1 MPFKSKAQQRW
12 MYANE
17 PGMAKRWSDHTSD
30 HKSLPEKAK
39 KKKKKREKK
48 AALVALQKLA
58 AVDPI
63 SPLLASIAARGDDS
77 QRTVLQEFGSPES
90 NRAAWGGFGLHM
102 LGRGLYGRA
111 SGLHALRPV
120 SGISRTVP
128 TADPH
133 LKNVLEAYREGGF
146 GGAGAKMPGLQYD
159 SRAYYRPSKHVI
171 GMQRGGHASTL
182 AHELGHA
189 TNRKFLLSKLSRLLR
204 RGGAGV
210 SLGGELGVL
219 GTDDPTRAKGY
230 AALSSVGAL
239 PVLVEEGRASYKGS
253 QILKNVAKRQGTW
266 DKLKNIGKLKKVMGS
281 WRGVPTYGMAMLGV
295 PWLSYA
301 IKKSLGGY
309 GKKK

>member
-58 AVDPI
+58 AL
-63 SPLLASIAARGDDS
+63 SSQELAPFAHHP
-77 QRTVLQEFGSPES
+77 VVQEFGSPES
-90 NRAAWGGFGLHM
+90 NRAAWGGLGLHM
-102 LGRGLYGRA
+102 LGTGMYERA
-111 SGLHALRPV
+111 SGLNALRSTSHPV
-120 SGISRTVP
+120 PSK
-128 TADPH
+128 DPH
-133 LKNVLEAYREGGF
+133 LKDVLKAYRE
-146 GGAGAKMPGLQYD
+146 AGLKKPGRVLPTMPRLKYD
-159 SRAYYRPSKHVI
+159 SYAYFDPKKNVI
-171 GMQRGGHASTL
+171 GLQRGGHASTL

-210 SLGGELGVL
+210 TLGGEMGVL

-253 QILKNVAKRQGTW
+253 QLLKNVAKQQGTW
-266 DKLKNIGKLKKVMGS
+266 NKLKNIGKLKKVMGS

-295 PWLSYA
+295 PWLTYA

>member
-58 AVDPI
+58 A
-63 SPLLASIAARGDDS
+63 SPSIHGVKDRYD
-77 QRTVLQEFGSPES
+77 TVMQELGSPES
-90 NRAAWGGFGLHM
+90 NRAAWGGLGLHM
-102 LGRGLYGRA
+102 LGGGMYERA
-111 SGLHALRPV
+111 SGLNSLRPG
-120 SGISRTVP
+120 SWKTPSQ
-128 TADPH
+128 DPH
-133 LKNVLEAYREGGF
+133 LKDVLKAYREGGF
-146 GGAGAKMPGLQYD
+146 GSPGRARATMPRLKYD
-159 SRAYYRPSKHVI
+159 SYAYFEPKKNVI
-171 GMQRGGHASTL
+171 GLQRGGHASTL

-189 TNRKFLLSKLSRLLR
+189 TNRKFLLSKLSRILR
-204 RGGAGV
+204 RGGGFGV
-210 SLGGELGVL
+210 GLGGELGVL

-253 QILKNVAKRQGTW
+253 QLLKNVAKQQGTW

-295 PWLSYA
+295 PWLTYA

>member
-58 AVDPI
+58 AL
-63 SPLLASIAARGDDS
+63 SSQELAPFAHNP
-77 QRTVLQEFGSPES
+77 VMQEFGSPES

-102 LGRGLYGRA
+102 LGRGMYERA
-111 SGLHALRPV
+111 SGLNSLRPGGWKTP
-120 SGISRTVP
+120 SQ
-128 TADPH
+128 DPH
-133 LKNVLEAYREGGF
+133 LKDVLKAYREGGF
-146 GGAGAKMPGLQYD
+146 GRAGAKMPGLQYD
-159 SRAYYRPSKHVI
+159 SHAYFEPKKNVI
-171 GMQRGGHASTL
+171 GLQRGGHASTL

-189 TNRKFLLSKLSRLLR
+189 TNRKFLLSKLSRILR
-204 RGGAGV
+204 RGGGGV
-210 SLGGELGVL
+210 ALGGELGVL

-253 QILKNVAKRQGTW
+253 QLLKNVAKQQGTW
-266 DKLKNIGKLKKVMGS
+266 EKLKNIGKLKKVMGS

-295 PWLSYA
+295 PWLTYA